1 MRILFNADEIL
12 EMAEQIERNGVRFYR
27 QAAENIDD
35 PGAREL
41 LFELAAMEDD
51 HEKIFVSMRA
61 EIAKQKDRGVDFD
74 PLDQSASY
82 LNAWADKNV
91 FNVESNSVE
100 QLTGQETMEDILKMA
115 IGSEKESIVFYLG
128 FKEALAN
135 KSDREKVEK
144 ILKEEMSHIA
154 SLSAKLA
161 EIMN

>member
-12 EMAEQIERNGVRFYR
+12 AMAEQIERNGVRFYR

-35 PGAREL
+35 PGTREL

-51 HEKIFVSMRA
+51 HEKVFSHMRA
-61 EIAKQKDRGVDFD
+61 GIAKQKTRGVDFD
-74 PLDQSASY
+74 SQDQAPLY
-82 LNAWADKNV
+82 LKAWADKNV
-91 FNVESNSVE
+91 FDLKSDPVER
-100 QLTGQETMEDILKMA
+100 LTGQETMEDILKMA

>member
-1 MRILFNADEIL
+1 MSIVFNADEIL
-12 EMAEQIERNGVRFYR
+12 TMAEQIERNGARFYR
-27 QAAENIDD
+27 RAAEIIKN
-35 PGAREL
+35 PESHK
-41 LFELAAMEDD
+41 LFLELAAMEDD
-51 HEKIFVSMRA
+51 HEKVFSHMRA
-61 EIAKQKDRGVDFD
+61 EIAKQKTRGVDFD
-74 PLDQSASY
+74 SQDQAPLY
-82 LNAWADKNV
+82 LKAWADKNV
-91 FNVESNSVE
+91 FNVESDPVE
-100 QLTGQETMEDILKMA
+100 QLTGQETMEDILNMA